1 MGVSQ
6 TITSTNQS
14 INPPRQN
21 PAPIY
26 NRSMQFISPQN
37 DFAFKRIFGNEQHKE
52 VLIRKPLINSTYTAC
67 AA

>member
-1 MGVSQ
+1 
-6 TITSTNQS
+6 
-14 INPPRQN
+14 
-21 PAPIY
+21 
-26 NRSMQFISPQN
+26 MQLISPQT